1 MANSLIWVLVTL
13 VVLAIVIAILAR
25 FYQRGTSEVALVR
38 TGFGGRKVV
47 LDAGLLAVPYFN
59 NVTRVN
65 MQTLR
70 LEVKRSGN
78 ASLITQDKLRVDVG
92 VEFYVAVRSERAA
105 VSRAAQTLGNRT
117 FDAARLRDLI
127 EGKLVD
133 ALRAVAARYS
143 LDDLH
148 EKRSDFVLEVKSAL
162 ETTLEGN
169 GLMLESVSL
178 TDMDQTPFTDLD
190 ENNAFNAAGM
200 RKLSELIARS
210 KKERADI
217 DADAEMAVRQSA
229 LTLAKRKLDL
239 DLEEEKARIEQ
250 TQQIELLKAAQLADI
265 AARKAD
271 SERTIAASR
280 IEMER
285 AITEATLQRDIDL
298 HSQREA
304 ERQARI
310 RLDGIEAQAVA
321 AQEKVAT
328 DKAVGEAERGKRVA
342 ALKAEEAA
350 AARIASARALQAEL
364 EAEAEGRR
372 ALVQAENGMSD
383 SLMALKTE
391 QARLDALPKA
401 ISEMVKPAEK
411 IESIKIHQ
419 ISGLGQ
425 PLGAE
430 GNRVGERSASHQALD
445 AILSM
450 AVQLPALRKLGEELG
465 LSLDGPLSSVRDDRK
480 DA

>member
-13 VVLAIVIAILAR
+13 VVLAILIAILAR
-25 FYQRGTSEVALVR
+25 FYQRGTSEIALVR
-38 TGFGGRKVV
+38 TGFGGRKVS
-47 LDAGLLAVPYFN
+47 LDAGLIVVPYFN
-59 NVTRVN
+59 TITRVN

-70 LEVKRSGN
+70 LEVKRAGN
-78 ASLITQDKLRVDVG
+78 ASLITLDKLRVDVG
-92 VEFYVAVRSERAA
+92 VEFYVSVRSERAA
-105 VSRAAQTLGNRT
+105 VSRAAQTLGSRT
-117 FDAARLRDLI
+117 FDAARLCDLI

-148 EKRSDFVLEVKSAL
+148 EKRGDFVRDVKTAL
-162 ETTLEGN
+162 EPRLEGN
-169 GLMLESVSL
+169 GLALESVSL
-178 TDMDQTPFTDLD
+178 TEMDQTPFTDLD

-200 RKLSELIARS
+200 RKLSEMIARS

-239 DLEEEKARIEQ
+239 QLEEERARIEQ
-250 TQQIELLKAAQLADI
+250 TQQIELLKAAQLAEV

-271 SERTIAASR
+271 SERAIAASR

-285 AITEATLQRDIDL
+285 AITEATLKRDVDL

-321 AQEKVAT
+321 AHEKVAT
-328 DKAVGEAERGKRVA
+328 DKAVGEAERAKRVA
-342 ALKAEEAA
+342 ALKADEAA
-350 AARIASARALQAEL
+350 AARIASAKALQAEL

-383 SLMALKTE
+383 SLMAMKTE

-411 IESIKIHQ
+411 IESIRIHQ
-419 ISGLGQ
+419 ITGLGQ
-425 PLGAE
+425 PLGSD
-430 GNRVGERSASHQALD
+430 GNRAGERSASNQALE
-445 AILSM
+445 AILGM

-465 LSLDGPLSSVRDDRK
+465 LSMESSLQSLNGDNK
-480 DA
+480 D

>member
-25 FYQRGTSEVALVR
+25 FYQRGTTEVALVR
-38 TGFGGRKVV
+38 TGFGGRKVA
-47 LDAGLLAVPYFN
+47 LDAGLLAIPYFN

-70 LEVKRSGN
+70 LEVKRAGN
-78 ASLITQDKLRVDVG
+78 ASLITKDRLRVDVG
-92 VEFYVAVRSERAA
+92 VEFYVAVRSERSA
-105 VSRAAQTLGNRT
+105 VGRAAQTLGNRT

-148 EKRSDFVLEVKSAL
+148 EKRGDFVRDVKSAL
-162 ETTLEGN
+162 ESTLEGN
-169 GLMLESVSL
+169 GLALESVSL

-239 DLEEEKARIEQ
+239 QLEEERARIEQ
-250 TQQIELLKAAQLADI
+250 TQQIELLKASQLAEV

-271 SERTIAASR
+271 SERAIAASR

-285 AITEATLQRDIDL
+285 AITEATLKRDIDL
-298 HSQREA
+298 HAQREA

-310 RLDGIEAQAVA
+310 RLDGVEAQAVA
-321 AQEKVAT
+321 AHEKVAT
-328 DKAVGEAERGKRVA
+328 DKAVYEAERAQRVA
-342 ALKAEEAA
+342 ALKADEAA
-350 AARIASARALQAEL
+350 AARIASAKALQAEL

-383 SLMALKTE
+383 SLMAMKTE

-401 ISEMVKPAEK
+401 IGEMVKPAEK
-411 IESIKIHQ
+411 IESIRIHQ
-419 ISGLGQ
+419 ITGLGQ
-425 PLGAE
+425 PLGSD
-430 GNRVGERSASHQALD
+430 GNRVGERSASNAALD
-445 AILSM
+445 AILGL

-465 LSLDGPLSSVRDDRK
+465 LSMDSSLQSLSGDK
-480 DA
+480 KG

>member
-1 MANSLIWVLVTL
+1 MANSLFWVLVAI
-13 VVLAIVIAILAR
+13 VALAIIIAILAK
-25 FYQRGTSEVALVR
+25 FYQRGTGEVALVR
-38 TGFGGRKVV
+38 TGFGGRKVA
-47 LDAGLLAVPYFN
+47 LDAGLIALPYFN
-59 NVTRVN
+59 TVTRVN

-70 LEVKRSGN
+70 LEVKRAGN

-92 VEFYVAVRSERAA
+92 VEFYVAVRNERDA

-117 FDAARLRDLI
+117 FDAARLCDLI

-148 EKRSDFVLEVKSAL
+148 EKRGDFVLEVKTAL
-162 ETTLEGN
+162 EPALDGN
-169 GLMLESVSL
+169 GLALESVSL

-239 DLEEEKARIEQ
+239 ELEEERARLEQ

-271 SERTIAASR
+271 SERAIAASR

-285 AITEATLQRDIDL
+285 AISEATLKRDIDL
-298 HSQREA
+298 HGQREA

-310 RLDGIEAQAVA
+310 RLDAIEAQAVA
-321 AQEKVAT
+321 AHEKVAT
-328 DKAVGEAERGKRVA
+328 DKAVGEAERAKRVA
-342 ALKAEEAA
+342 ALQAEEAA

-372 ALVQAENGMSD
+372 AMVQAENGMSD

-419 ISGLGQ
+419 ITGLGQ
-425 PLGAE
+425 PLGSD
-430 GNRVGERSASHQALD
+430 GNRVGERSASNAALD

-465 LSLDGPLSSVRDDRK
+465 LSLDSSLNSTQEKAHD
-480 DA
+480 